1 MSEFMTNYDQ
11 IEKNLEREEKLLE
24 EQLANG
30 EITVREYNQ
39 DIAALE
45 RETRNAYFEE
55 DIFEE

>member
-45 RETRNAYFEE
+45 REARNAYFEE